1 MIKIN
6 LLGNDTAIDN
16 SGVFLLG
23 GYLLSMGACLL
34 VCFILYSSAASDVSQ
49 LTEDTT
55 RLQTQLTKLKE
66 TTKEVHDLEH
76 KREDL
81 NSKLAV
87 IATLRRSK
95 VGPVRVLDDLNMAV
109 PERAWLTEIKEA
121 SGSVKISG
129 VALDNQTVS
138 LFMKD
143 LEASDYFENIEL
155 VESKQAL
162 AKASDPSKTVDMT
175 RGDNSDSVK
184 INEFALQTK
193 VLYAGKLKALELAA
207 AKDAKD
213 KGTKSSAKGDA
224 KAGDAA
230 GAKKEEVKS

>member
-23 GYLLSMGACLL
+23 GYLLSMAACLL
-34 VCFILYSSAASDVSQ
+34 ICFVLYSSSASEVSQ
-49 LTEDTT
+49 LTEDTN
-55 RLQTQLTKLKE
+55 RLKSQLAKLKE
-66 TTKEVHDLEH
+66 TTKEVHGLES

-81 NSKLAV
+81 NNKLAV

-109 PERAWLTEIKEA
+109 PDRAWLSEIKEA
-121 SGSVKISG
+121 SGLLKISG

-143 LEASDYFENIEL
+143 LEASDYFDNIEL

-162 AKASDPSKTVDMT
+162 AKASDPSQLVDLAK
-175 RGDNSDSVK
+175 GESSDAVK
-184 INEFALQTK
+184 INQFVLQTR

-213 KGTKSSAKGDA
+213 KEAKGDTKAGDVSSAKRSG
-224 KAGDAA
+224 
-230 GAKKEEVKS
+230 VKS